1 MQTVQSESTSTFLGR
16 LDAIVARILFI
27 KPQAAAVN
35 ANPSVKT
42 AERAFG
48 YSLLLSAVRCIIK
61 YVLLPF
67 VLPLIGIAG
76 GLATGITLLI
86 NVIAILSLVASVRT
100 LWRINYSRK
109 WSYLAVAVA
118 AMIFISFFILFDL
131 SIIS

>member
-1 MQTVQSESTSTFLGR
+1 MQTVQSTSTSTFLNR
-16 LDAIVARILFI
+16 LDAIIARVLFI
-27 KPQAAAVN
+27 SPQPAN
-35 ANPSVKT
+35 ANASVKT

-76 GLATGITLLI
+76 GLAIGITLVI
-86 NVIAILSLVASVRT
+86 NVIAIISLIASVRT

-118 AMIFISFFILFDL
+118 AMVFIGFFILFDL
-131 SIIS
+131 KLIS

>member
-1 MQTVQSESTSTFLGR
+1 MQTVQSESTSTFLER

-35 ANPSVKT
+35 ANQSVKT

-131 SIIS
+131 NIIS